1 MKSIVATAAAALMLA
16 APVVSFAQQPSNQG
30 PTRAQVI
37 QELVDLESVGY
48 QPARG
53 NDANYPED
61 IQAAQQRLDQK
72 RLAQKKAATS
82 YGAAV
87 SGTVEAGKPTAARV
101 Q

>member
-1 MKSIVATAAAALMLA
+1 MKSIAATAAAALMLA
-16 APVVSFAQQPSNQG
+16 APVVSFAQQPSSQG
-30 PTRAQVI
+30 LTRAHVI

-53 NDANYPED
+53 NDTNYPED
-61 IQAAQQRLDQK
+61 IQAAQQQLDRK
-72 RLAQKKAATS
+72 RLAQQKAATS

-87 SGTVEAGKPTAARV
+87 SGIAEAGKPAAAHV